1 MIATRSGKPITDRF
15 VRSALAFAC
24 EALVV
29 TMFVACTIEPC
40 PEHDSPCPEPFEVH
54 DWCGDDRCELNGE
67 PAQCHSGGCLLRRDE
82 VLSFP
87 LADFVE
93 SAKGRDVAV
102 TATNGG

>member
-1 MIATRSGKPITDRF
+1 MIAIRSVGKLVTAHLA
-15 VRSALAFAC
+15 RSALALAC
-24 EALVV
+24 ATLV
-29 TMFVACTIEPC
+29 TMFAACTIEPC
-40 PEHDSPCPEPFEVH
+40 PEFDSPRPEAFEVH